1 MSGEIISGLVG
12 GLFGTLAG
20 RVLGRFRLWKVF
32 VVTFLILYIGALLM
46 GVVLVGFGKALPI
59 FAELFA
65 PLPLLV
71 FVGLSAGVTFVA
83 YIGRN
88 AAKSMRDGDG
98 N

>member
-46 GVVLVGFGKALPI
+46 GGVLVGFGRALPI

-65 PLPLLV
+65 PLPLFV

>member
-1 MSGEIISGLVG
+1 MIE
-12 GLFGTLAG
+12 A
-20 RVLGRFRLWKVF
+20 
-32 VVTFLILYIGALLM
+32 
-46 GVVLVGFGKALPI
+46 VLVGFGKALTI

-65 PLPLLV
+65 LLPLFV

-88 AAKSMRDGDG
+88 AAKSMRGGGG